1 MNERPEASERERLAI
16 EARARTEE
24 VVDTYRARRTAL
36 ERRLPELY
44 AGAGLA
50 RQWSATIAGSRAWD
64 LVSRLAKGE
73 PRRARTREARTLER
87 ERAAFYRLARRAD
100 ALDRGL
106 PARLGLAARRL
117 VQRRR
122 GVAPASR
129 ARVRPRGPAPGDPP
143 RLARGS
149 IRGARVEV
157 LLHCSPRNLPLA
169 LRTWWRSRRRGCR
182 LRLVPDLGAPGEALA
197 AAVERAGAR
206 VIVIVSNAEP
216 VSPDWLD
223 RLLEPLDVD
232 RSVGAVAAGPAGWR
246 LDWSAGLPRLDA
258 APSGSDFPG
267 GSCLSFRRGA
277 VDAGAFRGYRGSL
290 RGVELSLALEAG
302 GLAVARA
309 TEVRTT
315 EPAAGVA
322 CEADLHELLRR
333 HGPALRR
340 RALRGLLLDGR
351 RALRVSLAPELAPFA
366 EKLAALGWERAG
378 DPDVR
383 LTLEDGSLAADWLC
397 SGERFA
403 ARLELDPLRAQLKPE
418 ALRDALLPTLERPSI
433 CVRTARAGGDTLL
446 ASALCRRLASLG
458 HVAMLEERSRKGDPR
473 AACLDVAL
481 AIQGWSLPDPQPGQ
495 LNLVWQISHPDAVSP
510 AELNR
515 YDCVLV
521 ASRLEAARLSR
532 LLGAPVEVMPQFTD
546 PEGFFPEP
554 DPSVAHGL
562 LFVGNWRGVFRRI
575 VWDALSAG
583 LEPVLYGRGWARL
596 APRQARAERVSLD
609 ELRRLYSSCGIL
621 LADHWDDMR
630 ARGFVAN
637 RLYDAL
643 ACEAFVICDRVA
655 GFDAELGDV
664 VETYSGPAELREK
677 VEYWLARADARRE
690 RARRG
695 RELVLE
701 RHTADH
707 RARQLLSAIEGV
719 SGRAGAPA
727 GVRSDGGSGP

>member
-1 MNERPEASERERLAI
+1 MRWTAACRHASVWQRVAWCN
-16 EARARTEE
+16 
-24 VVDTYRARRTAL
+24 V
-36 ERRLPELY
+36 
-44 AGAGLA
+44 AGA
-50 RQWSATIAGSRAWD
+50 S
-64 LVSRLAKGE
+64 
-73 PRRARTREARTLER
+73 PRRAARG
-87 ERAAFYRLARRAD
+87 F
-100 ALDRGL
+100 
-106 PARLGLAARRL
+106 
-117 VQRRR
+117 
-122 GVAPASR
+122 
-129 ARVRPRGPAPGDPP
+129 APGDPP

-351 RALRVSLAPELAPFA
+351 RALRVSLAPELAPLA
-366 EKLAALGWERAG
+366 EKLAALGWAPAG
-378 DPDVR
+378 DPDV
-383 LTLEDGSLAADWLC
+383 
-397 SGERFA
+397 
-403 ARLELDPLRAQLKPE
+403 RLELDPLRAQLEPE
-418 ALRDALLPTLERPSI
+418 ALRDALFATLERPSI
-433 CVRTARAGGDTLL
+433 CVRTARAGGDALL
-446 ASALCRRLASLG
+446 ASSLCRRLASLG
-458 HVAMLEERSRKGDPR
+458 HVAMLEERSSKGDPR

-481 AIQGWSLPDPQPGQ
+481 AIQGRSLPDPQPGQ
-495 LNLVWQISHPDAVSP
+495 LNVVWQISHPDAVSP